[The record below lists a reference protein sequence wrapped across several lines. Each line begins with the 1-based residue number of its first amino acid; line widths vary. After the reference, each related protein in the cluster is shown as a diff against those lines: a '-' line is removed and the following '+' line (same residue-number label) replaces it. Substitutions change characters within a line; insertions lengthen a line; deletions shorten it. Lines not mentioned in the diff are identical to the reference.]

1 MNYLDEFEFELN
13 EAKNIC
19 HVYTDKL
26 RHNPNDVENIYHVCR
41 DNLRYKLIDTICLIE
56 SPQADEDD
64 VWVPVSR
71 YTQAVLGIQTNDI
84 EKVKDIYSKNYEAIC
99 GFLNKDRREIWVVK
113 K

>member
-99 GFLNKDRREIWVVK
+99 GFLNKDRREI
-113 K
+113 

>member
-1 MNYLDEFEFELN
+1 VPFNPWKRDATNNFRVF
-13 EAKNIC
+13 
-19 HVYTDKL
+19 VY
-26 RHNPNDVENIYHVCR
+26 
-41 DNLRYKLIDTICLIE
+41 
-56 SPQADEDD
+56 ADEDD

-99 GFLNKDRREIWVVK
+99 GFLNKDRRDICKVK